1 MHMRWKSIIDKCLQD
16 GLILSNIWLLM
27 KNKMLIV
34 CAHVKSPQLCSTLCD
49 PMDCSPPGSSVH
61 GILQARILEWVTMP
75 SSGSSDPGI
84 KPTSLMF
91 PVLAVGF
98 FTTSTTWEA
107 RILLRPEEPGGL
119 QPIGQQRVRHDWSNL
134 AHTHISQNKNQQ
146 SNTSKVFTLPTFPC
160 TTTWVYVYSQ
170 SLSDI

>member
-1 MHMRWKSIIDKCLQD
+1 MQKLIAGYYIWYAACQLLQT
-16 GLILSNIWLLM
+16 
-27 KNKMLIV
+27 
-34 CAHVKSPQLCSTLCD
+34 CPTLCD

-91 PVLAVGF
+91 PVLAVGL

-134 AHTHISQNKNQQ
+134 VH
-146 SNTSKVFTLPTFPC
+146 
-160 TTTWVYVYSQ
+160 TWVGVSQ
-170 SLSDI
+170 VMLVVKNPPANTGDIRTTSSSWIPGMGRSPGGWHGNPL

>member
-1 MHMRWKSIIDKCLQD
+1 
-16 GLILSNIWLLM
+16 M

-34 CAHVKSPQLCSTLCD
+34 CAHAKSPQLCSTLCD

-119 QPIGQQRVRHDWSNL
+119 QPIGQQRVRHD
-134 AHTHISQNKNQQ
+134 
-146 SNTSKVFTLPTFPC
+146 
-160 TTTWVYVYSQ
+160 
-170 SLSDI
+170 